1 MLQVLEKGLVKER
14 SSLSEAVIETGNGVL
29 REGGAV
35 TEKVEDVGPIDAGA
49 APRVKPSSNSGTG
62 RSA

>member
-29 REGGAV
+29 REGAV

>member
-35 TEKVEDVGPIDAGA
+35 TESRTVG
-49 APRVKPSSNSGTG
+49 KLKTSGLWMRAQLLG
-62 RSA
+62 